1 MTDQELE
8 LYYRQMNDLFRTE
21 GWQTFITDL
30 RENVENIDSIEGAK
44 DNNDLYFRKG
54 QLNIIGAILNLE
66 ETTRFGQEE
75 SQRSLNDV

>member
-1 MTDQELE
+1 MTEQELE
-8 LYYRQMNDLFRTE
+8 LYFRHMNALFRTE
-21 GWQTFITDL
+21 GWKTFITDL
-30 RENVENIDSIEGAK
+30 KTNSENIDSIESAK

-66 ETTRFGQEE
+66 ETTLFGQEE

>member
-8 LYYRQMNDLFRTE
+8 IYYRQMNALFRTE

-30 RENVENIDSIEGAK
+30 QGNVENIDSIEGAK

-54 QLNIIGAILNLE
+54 QLNILGAILNLE

-75 SQRSLNDV
+75 SQRSLEDV